1 MIVLELL
8 SLTVLPT
15 LTSRLRED
23 YRSGGEI
30 CHPLELIPIRAR
42 QSCMRETVTTG
53 KTFVTSSGCGGE
65 ATWE

>member
-1 MIVLELL
+1 MTVREVS
-8 SLTVLPT
+8 SLTALPT

-30 CHPLELIPIRAR
+30 CHPLEIISIRAR
-42 QSCMRETVTTG
+42 QLCMQATVTTE
-53 KTFVTSSGCGGE
+53 KTFVTPSGCGGE